1 MKKNIKNSPLLSL
14 GQGIHELLRYE
25 SIAAA
30 GRPRNLTGEAIV
42 QLGTL
47 FSQMDL
53 PGEEAEGKK
62 EVEEK
67 KPEDN
72 KINVTP
78 IDYVATLPEVG
89 TKLPPKKVY
98 QDPKDKKD
106 SVGGKV
112 IMPNTGIGGT
122 QFYPG
127 QEQTYPEGPRMKDD
141 AYLYAEDSEYN
152 QGALVDYKPFNFFSD
167 FYNPQ
172 HVGSGDITKMQSK
185 DAQYGPGIGK
195 RLSTSPFQ
203 RLETDHP
210 DVFEHLQGLRYNTKV
225 MGDSPLR
232 RMSHALASPFL
243 QTDQGPNLEKVDF
256 RYMKRAVMPE
266 YAKGSLGSAAAEGYN
281 LAIDRFNYKQA
292 VKKDYDNELTDQ
304 MGELEVGL
312 DKTNPNYKKDLLE
325 LVSNKKSEIA
335 KSFADYTSGK
345 ITKLEYENAK
355 DAVKADI
362 NSIAQASGALRKITT
377 EFVND
382 KGTHD
387 LSASKPEIASFYN
400 TLEKNPDAFTVKSI
414 NGVDHYVGTT
424 LQGNTVKIPVSK
436 IANGMAGF
444 RLVPKYDYSKASN
457 AALKAMQNIDVEAKT
472 GFGFGRTNLS
482 PDDPNLKSVA
492 IAELMN
498 SIGSDESRLRSV
510 MANKFGYDYDKFEQ
524 MLGDDKEANMQ
535 EMLRDAAEEIYKEDI
550 VPRYF
555 PKSKT
560 IVRDPSKIGIAPKPP
575 KSTAGERQ
583 RAEIQKRFQNLP
595 NPTSKNIKTFTKELQ
610 PGKSVGQGDEGNWYV
625 FNVKGEAISEPI
637 DFSNP
642 NIAKAQLARHADTAG
657 FEFKN
662 EDTSFSGK
670 EFLDNYYKNKSN

>member
-14 GQGIHELLRYE
+14 GQGIHNLLRYE

-53 PGEEAEGKK
+53 PGKEAEEKK

-67 KPEDN
+67 KPEGKFEAKEIKVD
-72 KINVTP
+72 IEP
-78 IDYVATLPEVG
+78 LDYVATLPEVG
-89 TKLPPKKVY
+89 AKLPPKKVY
-98 QDPKDKKD
+98 QDPA
-106 SVGGKV
+106 KV

-122 QFYPG
+122 QWTPG
-127 QEQTYPEGPRMKDD
+127 QEQVYPEGPRLEDD
-141 AYLYAEDSEYN
+141 AYLYAEDREYN
-152 QGALVDYKPFNFFSD
+152 KGALMDIDPYKYKSSFGFGENTMFKEGRALKKA
-167 FYNPQ
+167 Q
-172 HVGSGDITKMQSK
+172 EAKAKGSPID
-185 DAQYGPGIGK
+185 
-195 RLSTSPFQ
+195 RLSTSPFS

-210 DVFEHLQGLRYNTKV
+210 DVFEHLQGLRYNTEV

-281 LAIDRFNYKQA
+281 LAIDRYNYKQA

-312 DKTNPNYKKDLLE
+312 DKTNPNYKKDLFE

-424 LQGNTVKIPVSK
+424 LQGDPVKVPVSK

-482 PDDPNLKSVA
+482 PDDPNLKNVA

-498 SIGSDESRLRSV
+498 SIGTDESRLRSV

-555 PKSKT
+555 PESKT

-575 KSTAGERQ
+575 KSTAGERTT
-583 RAEIQKRFQNLP
+583 A
-595 NPTSKNIKTFTKELQ
+595 ELQ
-610 PGKSVGQGDEGNWYV
+610 KQINSFPSPTPENIISDWATIIDKTKYKVQLDDNGVYYITDLKDNPISQLD
-625 FNVKGEAISEPI
+625 FN
-637 DFSNP
+637 NP
-642 NIAKAQLARHADTAG
+642 EDVATTFANIAGIK
-657 FEFKN
+657 
-662 EDTSFSGK
+662 GK
-670 EFLDNYYKNKSN
+670 QKLPYSLPKQ

>member
-14 GQGIHELLRYE
+14 GQGINQLLRYE

-106 SVGGKV
+106 SVGRKV

-122 QFYPG
+122 QWTSG
-127 QEQTYPEGPRMKDD
+127 QEQTYPEGPRMEDD
-141 AYLYAEDSEYN
+141 AYLYAEDREYN
-152 QGALVDYKPFNFFSD
+152 KGALMDIEQYKYKSSFGFGENTMFEK
-167 FYNPQ
+167 
-172 HVGSGDITKMQSK
+172 GRALKK
-185 DAQYGPGIGK
+185 AQEAKANASPIG
-195 RLSTSPFQ
+195 RLSTSPFS

-281 LAIDRFNYKQA
+281 LAIDRHNYKQA

-355 DAVKADI
+355 DVVKADI

-400 TLEKNPDAFTVKSI
+400 TLQKNPDAFTVKSI

-424 LQGNTVKIPVSK
+424 LQGSKVEVPVSK

-575 KSTAGERQ
+575 KSTAGERTT
-583 RAEIQKRFQNLP
+583 A
-595 NPTSKNIKTFTKELQ
+595 ELQ
-610 PGKSVGQGDEGNWYV
+610 KQINSFPSPTPENI
-625 FNVKGEAISEPI
+625 ISDWATII
-637 DFSNP
+637 DKTKYTVQKAKNGSYYITDLKDPP
-642 NIAKAQLARHADTAG
+642 NILSQPFDFNKPNDIANMFANIAG
-657 FEFKN
+657 IK
-662 EDTSFSGK
+662 GK
-670 EFLDNYYKNKSN
+670 QKLPYSLPKQ

>member
-14 GQGIHELLRYE
+14 GQGINQLLRYE

-106 SVGGKV
+106 SVGRKV

-122 QFYPG
+122 QWTSG
-127 QEQTYPEGPRMKDD
+127 QEQTYPEGPRMEDD
-141 AYLYAEDSEYN
+141 AYLYAEDREYN
-152 QGALVDYKPFNFFSD
+152 KGALMDIEQYKYKSSFGFGENTMFEK
-167 FYNPQ
+167 
-172 HVGSGDITKMQSK
+172 GRALKK
-185 DAQYGPGIGK
+185 AQEAKANASPIG
-195 RLSTSPFQ
+195 RLSTSPFS

-210 DVFEHLQGLRYNTKV
+210 DVFEHLQGLRYNTEV

-281 LAIDRFNYKQA
+281 LAIDRYNYKQA

-355 DAVKADI
+355 DVVKADI

-400 TLEKNPDAFTVKSI
+400 TLQKNPDAFTVKSI

-424 LQGNTVKIPVSK
+424 LQGSKVEVPVSK

-575 KSTAGERQ
+575 KSTAGERTT
-583 RAEIQKRFQNLP
+583 A
-595 NPTSKNIKTFTKELQ
+595 ELQ
-610 PGKSVGQGDEGNWYV
+610 KQINSFPSPTPENI
-625 FNVKGEAISEPI
+625 ISDWATII
-637 DFSNP
+637 DKTKYTVQKAKNGSYYITDLKDPP
-642 NIAKAQLARHADTAG
+642 NILSQPFDFNKPNDIANMFANIAG
-657 FEFKN
+657 IK
-662 EDTSFSGK
+662 GK
-670 EFLDNYYKNKSN
+670 QKLPYSLPKQ

>member
-14 GQGIHELLRYE
+14 GQGINQFLRYE
-25 SIAAA
+25 SIAEA

-53 PGEEAEGKK
+53 PGKEAEEKK

-67 KPEDN
+67 KPKGKFEAKEIKVD
-72 KINVTP
+72 IEP
-78 IDYVATLPEVG
+78 LDYVATLPEVG
-89 TKLPPKKVY
+89 TELPPKKVY
-98 QDPKDKKD
+98 QDPAKVVMPNT
-106 SVGGKV
+106 SVGGTEWV
-112 IMPNTGIGGT
+112 PNFGE
-122 QFYPG
+122 QFYN
-127 QEQTYPEGPRMKDD
+127 GPAQQFDLTDGDLGK
-141 AYLYAEDSEYN
+141 YN
-152 QGALVDYKPFNFFSD
+152 QGPLIDIEPYKYKSSFGFGENTMFEDGRALK
-167 FYNPQ
+167 
-172 HVGSGDITKMQSK
+172 K
-185 DAQYGPGIGK
+185 AQEAKANVSPTG
-195 RLSTSPFQ
+195 RLSTSPFS

-210 DVFEHLQGLRYNTKV
+210 DVFEHLQGLRYNTEV

-281 LAIDRFNYKQA
+281 LAIDRHNYKQA

-325 LVSNKKSEIA
+325 LVSNKKSEVA

-362 NSIAQASGALRKITT
+362 NSIAQASGALRKINT
-377 EFVND
+377 EFVEG

-424 LQGNTVKIPVSK
+424 LQGDPVKVPVSK

-482 PDDPNLKSVA
+482 PDDPNLKNVA

-498 SIGSDESRLRSV
+498 SIGTDESRLRSV

-555 PKSKT
+555 PESKT

-575 KSTAGERQ
+575 KNTAGERQ

-610 PGKSVGQGDEGNWYV
+610 SGKSVGQDEEGNWYV
-625 FNVKGEAISEPI
+625 FDAKGEAISEPI
-637 DFSNP
+637 DFTNP

-657 FEFKN
+657 FEF
-662 EDTSFSGK
+662 ESASFDAK
-670 EFLDNYYKNKSN
+670 DFLANYNKNKSN